1 MQNSDH
7 RIDHPADQ
15 GPRAT
20 GAPSVSRSSERRR
33 TTLVLALVVEMAVAI
48 IVIPPLLRQDPLTYS
63 RIRAAI
69 PQFHS
74 ATPKPPA
81 VDYSAALHADLP
93 PGAPLPNDGP
103 GKKMRLADPNS
114 HRKHLV
120 VFVGDCAGCVGVD
133 LGDWEK
139 EAEDNNLSMALL
151 TNANSRTARL
161 FRKAFEL
168 KSPVYSDPGRRL
180 IGRLNAIFKPRAY
193 LFSADWRL
201 RWSQQSPADEPFSY
215 GKIAPAIREAE
226 R

>member
-1 MQNSDH
+1 MRGRDSG
-7 RIDHPADQ
+7 IDHSVDP
-15 GPRAT
+15 
-20 GAPSVSRSSERRR
+20 GAGINGSALRGRNPERRR
-33 TTLVLALVVEMAVAI
+33 AILVLALVVEMAVAI

-69 PQFHS
+69 PDFHS

-81 VDYSAALHADLP
+81 ADYSAALHADLP